1 MVSRQKLRL
10 VFMLASVSC
19 CLLAAAAHSSPQNDP
34 GNRSESVVVEKEE
47 NAERP
52 VGDNDPG
59 EKADQKKPEI
69 NENKG
74 LDALN
79 QATEIKMSAETLRD
93 LSLVIKLCE
102 KAKEDG
108 LVQDNLDFCNQLLA
122 ATLIQ
127 RGIMISELVLE
138 RRPLPPS
145 WKDYRKLAVTDF
157 EEACKYLPEE
167 PAIYLYIARLNLLP
181 DGDRDL
187 AASFAD
193 RTIKYCEGNDEMHAQ
208 ALLIK
213 AELAETPEDQIALLK
228 EAEKIV
234 PNSVPIL
241 TMLGGVLATSEK
253 FDEALEV
260 LKKSVELDPGNTQAL
275 EFTAAVLVEQEK
287 FDEAIK
293 VYEMLEK
300 LQGGYLPKLQKAE
313 VFQMQKKY
321 DEALKILDTLRSTD
335 PGNPLIL
342 LQRAKLYTAKK
353 DYEAAMRD
361 VESTLRLA
369 ADLPELEAMALG
381 SKLTI
386 LCEQKKYAEA
396 LNILKALPD
405 EKKSRPGYQIMMTQ
419 VYVSAN
425 VNGKALEIIDGLLKD
440 QPDNFELQRFRADIL
455 LGLGRQEESVAIYK
469 KLLEKNDKDSG
480 VYNNFAWVLATS
492 TDDSLRDGKLALE
505 YALKASELTGY
516 KKPHILSTLASAYAE
531 LGDFDKAIEWSQK
544 AVDLAV
550 DNEHDQKDHLEKELK
565 SYQEKKPWREKLD
578 DNKPDPSE
586 ETPQATSSDEV
597 PAAPAS
603 SETEE

>member
-1 MVSRQKLRL
+1 MVSRLKYCLL
-10 VFMLASVSC
+10 FTFTSVLC
-19 CLLAAAAHSSPQNDP
+19 CFLAAATYSSPQNDP
-34 GNRSESVVVEKEE
+34 GKEE
-47 NAERP
+47 KAGKS
-52 VGDNDPG
+52 VTDNDSG
-59 EKADQKKPEI
+59 EKADQKKLEKPAEK

-108 LVQDNLDFCNQLLA
+108 LTQENLEFCNQLLA

-145 WKDYRKLAVTDF
+145 WKEYRKLAVTDF

-208 ALLIK
+208 ALLVK
-213 AELAETPEDQIALLK
+213 AELGKTPEEQVALLR
-228 EAEKIV
+228 EAEKIL

-253 FDEALEV
+253 FDEALEI

-293 VYEMLEK
+293 VYDMLEK
-300 LQGGYLPKLQKAE
+300 LQNGYMPKLQKAE
-313 VFQMQKKY
+313 VYQMQKKY
-321 DEALKILDTLRSTD
+321 DEALKILDALRSAD

-342 LQRAKLYTAKK
+342 LQRAKLYTDKK
-353 DYEAAMRD
+353 DYDSAMRD

-381 SKLTI
+381 AKLTV

-396 LNILKALPD
+396 LNILKNLPE
-405 EKKSRPGYQIMMTQ
+405 EKRNRPGYQLMLTQ

-425 VNGKALEIIDGLLKD
+425 ANAKALEVIDGLLKD
-440 QPDNFELQRFRADIL
+440 QPDSPELQRFRADIL
-455 LGLGRQEESVAIYK
+455 LSLGRHKESVDIYK

-480 VYNNFAWVLATS
+480 VYNNYAWVLATS

-505 YALKASELTGY
+505 YALKACELTKY

-531 LGDFDKAIEWSQK
+531 LGDFDKAVEWSQK
-544 AVDLAV
+544 SVDMAV

-578 DNKPDPSE
+578 ENAPDPSE
-586 ETPQATSSDEV
+586 TPAATTSDAV
-597 PAAPAS
+597 PAAPG
-603 SETEE
+603 TEK